1 MGRAVEL
8 LRMVGI
14 PNPEDRVK
22 QYPHQFSGGMRQRVV
37 ITIALACNRGTYR
50 RRANHGSRRYD
61 PGTDTRASLGSAE
74 RTGISILLISHD
86 LGVVANIAHRVAV
99 MYSGKLVETGT
110 VHDIFHEPKHPYTR
124 VY

>member
-50 RRANHGSRRYD
+50 RRANHGSRR
-61 PGTDTRASLGSAE
+61 TIQAQ
-74 RTGISILLISHD
+74 ILELLRICRKDGDLDSPDQPD